1 MEVQSK
7 TAKILLL
14 GSGELGKEVALE
26 LMRLGAEVVACDS
39 YENAPAMQVAHK
51 SRVFSMLDPIAL
63 RTAVKEENPDLIVP
77 EIESIATSELLAL
90 EETGYKVIPTAQA
103 ANYTMNREWIR
114 KLAAEKLEIP
124 TAKYKFA
131 DTFEELCQSAADMGY
146 PCVIKPIMSS
156 SGKGQSVAHSES
168 DLIGCWEE
176 SQTGGRTGKG
186 RIIVEEFIDFASEIT
201 LLTVRSKQG
210 TQFCDPI
217 GHRQEGGDYVE
228 SWQPHQMPRQQISA
242 AQRIALKMTEHLGG
256 YGVFG
261 VELFLLK
268 DGQVIFSEVSPRPHD
283 TGMVTMATQKLSQF
297 ALHARAILGYPIP
310 CITRYEAGASVA
322 VKNGDKRIE
331 VPKYKGMDEAFK
343 TPGIDLRIFGK
354 PVATPFRRMG
364 VILASSDNVEE
375 ALEKGKAAHSQ
386 ISIV

>member
-131 DTFEELCQSAADMGY
+131 DTFEELCLSAAEMGY

-168 DLIGCWEE
+168 DLKGCWEE